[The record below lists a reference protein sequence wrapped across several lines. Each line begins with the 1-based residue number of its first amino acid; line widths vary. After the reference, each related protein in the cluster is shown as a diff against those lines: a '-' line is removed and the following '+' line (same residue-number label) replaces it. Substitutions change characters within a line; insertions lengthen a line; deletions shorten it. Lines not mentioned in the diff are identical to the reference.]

1 MDFNDQIV
9 YSLYLISPHE
19 ILSCLQGTC
28 RCMSCRSQ
36 HETWPSLTSL
46 SGDLD
51 TLASWVHFGIVGP
64 RPGCSK
70 QQTHGSFGIPW
81 HWHSVFSPSGNQ
93 TGLPEPTLALERKAG
108 LAFQWSQV
116 ISLTSFMYSVFSYFL
131 CMWCLR
137 SMSVNLPWM
146 VWASQKSP
154 AFWNC
159 LLSGS
164 LQGTIDLAVWKV
176 NKHQCHEVTH
186 VTESPNS
193 LQSSWNKSSHF
204 RRVVCFQYVQTQWN
218 F

>member
-1 MDFNDQIV
+1 MDFNHQIV
-9 YSLYLISPHE
+9 DGLYLISPHE
-19 ILSCLQGTC
+19 ILACLQGTC
-28 RCMSCRSQ
+28 RCMSCKSH

-64 RPGCSK
+64 RPGC
-70 QQTHGSFGIPW
+70 
-81 HWHSVFSPSGNQ
+81 SPSGNQ

-131 CMWCLR
+131 CVWCLR
-137 SMSVNLPWM
+137 SLLVNLPWT
-146 VWASQKSP
+146 VWASQKSS

-164 LQGTIDLAVWKV
+164 LQGTIDLAVWKI

-193 LQSSWNKSSHF
+193 LQSSWNKSSHLKEGGF
-204 RRVVCFQYVQTQWN
+204 FSN
-218 F
+218 IFKLN